1 MRLTRSRP
9 GWCPMTRAASAHDAR
24 SCVPWQAGQ
33 DHVFSFYDELSPEEQ
48 RDLDDQFDR
57 INAQDRISVGTAL
70 EFLSAGI

>member
-1 MRLTRSRP
+1 MKL
-9 GWCPMTRAASAHDAR
+9 AAR

-70 EFLSAGI
+70 EFLSAVQKFLHPFNP